1 MTVNAAFEE
10 PTIPLRARR
19 TLAAVWIS
27 LGLHAAVIALVQV
40 APPGATGSGGPVIEA
55 RLVSA
60 NAQTAD
66 PQAPDEVSDQPT
78 VLAPS
83 ALAEAQPVPQI
94 APQPASTQPEV
105 TAPPTSTPTP
115 TESVPTTSPAPAVA
129 ITSSVDLTYY
139 SARDVDVLPRALHEV
154 QPNYPAEPDRQRISG
169 KVRLLLKIEADGR
182 VSDIE
187 VVSAD
192 PPGMFDEAAV
202 KAFRSARFVP
212 AEKNGRSVRARTLI
226 QVEFDW
232 AGRLPLTSDEQ

>member
-1 MTVNAAFEE
+1 MTVNTDFEE

-40 APPGATGSGGPVIEA
+40 APPGAMGSGGPVIEA

-60 NAQTAD
+60 SAQTAD
-66 PQAPDEVSDQPT
+66 PQAPDEVSDRPT

-83 ALAEAQPVPQI
+83 MVAEAQPVPKI
-94 APQPASTQPEV
+94 APQPASSQPE
-105 TAPPTSTPTP
+105 AAAQPAATPTGP
-115 TESVPTTSPAPAVA
+115 VPASSSAPAVA

-139 SARDVDVLPRALHEV
+139 GARDVDVLPRTLREV
-154 QPNYPAEPDRQRISG
+154 QPDYPAEADRQRLSG
-169 KVRLLLKIEADGR
+169 KVRLQVKIEADGR

-192 PPGMFDEAAV
+192 PPGVFDEAAV
-202 KAFRSARFVP
+202 KAFRAARFVP
-212 AEKNGRSVRARTLI
+212 AEKNGRPVRVRVLI
-226 QVEFDW
+226 PVEFDW
-232 AGRLPLTSDEQ
+232 EGRPR

>member
-1 MTVNAAFEE
+1 MTVNTAFEE

-40 APPGATGSGGPVIEA
+40 APPGATGSGGAIIEA

-60 NAQTAD
+60 NTQPTD
-66 PQAPDEVSDQPT
+66 PQAPDDVSDQPT

-94 APQPASTQPEV
+94 APQPASTQPEA
-105 TAPPTSTPTP
+105 TAPPTPTP

-154 QPNYPAEPDRQRISG
+154 QPNYPAEPDRLRISG
-169 KVRLLLKIEADGR
+169 KVRLQLKIEADGR

-192 PPGMFDEAAV
+192 PPGVFDEEAV
-202 KAFRSARFVP
+202 KAFRTARFAP
-212 AEKNGRSVRARTLI
+212 AEKNGRPVRTRTLI

-232 AGRLPLTSDEQ
+232 EGRPPLTPGEQ

>member
-1 MTVNAAFEE
+1 MTVNTDFEE

-40 APPGATGSGGPVIEA
+40 APPGAMGSGGPVIEA

-66 PQAPDEVSDQPT
+66 PQALVNVSDRPT

-83 ALAEAQPVPQI
+83 MVAEAQPVPHI
-94 APQPASTQPEV
+94 APQPASSQPEA
-105 TAPPTSTPTP
+105 TAPPIPTP
-115 TESVPTTSPAPAVA
+115 TGSLPASSSAPAVA

-139 SARDVDVLPRALHEV
+139 GARDVDVLPRTLREV
-154 QPNYPAEPDRQRISG
+154 QPDYPAEADRQRMSG
-169 KVRLLLKIEADGR
+169 KVRLQVKIEADGR

-187 VVSAD
+187 VVNAD
-192 PPGMFDEAAV
+192 PPGVFDEAAV
-202 KAFRSARFVP
+202 KAFRAARFVP
-212 AEKNGRSVRARTLI
+212 AEKNGRPVRVRVLI
-226 QVEFDW
+226 PVEFDW
-232 AGRLPLTSDEQ
+232 EGRPR

>member
-1 MTVNAAFEE
+1 MAVNTAFEE

-19 TLAAVWIS
+19 ALAAVWIS

-40 APPGATGSGGPVIEA
+40 VPPGATGSGGPVIEA

-60 NAQTAD
+60 NTQPAD
-66 PQAPDEVSDQPT
+66 PQALVEASDQST

-83 ALAEAQPVPQI
+83 AVAEAQPVPQI
-94 APQPASTQPEV
+94 VPQPASSQPEV
-105 TAPPTSTPTP
+105 TAPPPPTP
-115 TESVPTTSPAPAVA
+115 TESVPTTNRAPAVA

-154 QPNYPAEPDRQRISG
+154 QPNYPAEPDRERISG

-192 PPGMFDEAAV
+192 PPGLFEVEAV
-202 KAFRSARFVP
+202 EAFRTARFAP
-212 AEKNGRSVRARTLI
+212 AEKNGRPVRTLTLI
-226 QVEFDW
+226 EVEFDW
-232 AGRLPLTSDEQ
+232 EGRPPLTSDEQ

>member
-1 MTVNAAFEE
+1 MTVNTAFEE

-40 APPGATGSGGPVIEA
+40 APPGAMGSDGPVIEA

-60 NAQTAD
+60 NAQSDET
-66 PQAPDEVSDQPT
+66 QAPVEVPDRPT

-83 ALAEAQPVPQI
+83 ALAESQPIPQI
-94 APQPASTQPEV
+94 EPQPASSQPEA
-105 TAPPTSTPTP
+105 TAPPTPMPTGP
-115 TESVPTTSPAPAVA
+115 VPTTSPAPAGA

-154 QPNYPAEPDRQRISG
+154 QPNYPAEPDRERISG

-192 PPGMFDEAAV
+192 PPGMFEVEAV
-202 KAFRSARFVP
+202 EAFRTARFAP
-212 AEKNGRSVRARTLI
+212 AEKNGRPVRARTLI

>member
-1 MTVNAAFEE
+1 MTKNTAFEA

-40 APPGATGSGGPVIEA
+40 APPGVMGSSGPVIEA

-60 NAQTAD
+60 NAQPD
-66 PQAPDEVSDQPT
+66 EMQAPVEVPDPPT

-83 ALAEAQPVPQI
+83 VLAEAQPVPHT
-94 APQPASTQPEV
+94 APQPATVQPETMV
-105 TAPPTSTPTP
+105 QPVAPPTGP
-115 TESVPTTSPAPAVA
+115 VPASSPAPAVA
-129 ITSSVDLTYY
+129 IISSVDLTYY
-139 SARDVDVLPRALHEV
+139 GARDVDVLPRTLREV
-154 QPNYPAEPDRQRISG
+154 QPDYPAEADRQRMSG
-169 KVRLLLKIEADGR
+169 KVRLQVKIEADGR

-202 KAFRSARFVP
+202 TAFRAARFVP
-212 AEKNGRSVRARTLI
+212 AEKNGRPVRVRVLI
-226 QVEFDW
+226 PVEFDW
-232 AGRLPLTSDEQ
+232 EGRPR

>member
-1 MTVNAAFEE
+1 MTVNTDFEE

-60 NAQTAD
+60 SAQTAD
-66 PQAPDEVSDQPT
+66 SQAPDEVSDQPT

-105 TAPPTSTPTP
+105 TAPPIPTP
-115 TESVPTTSPAPAVA
+115 TGPVPASSLDPAVA

-139 SARDVDVLPRALHEV
+139 SAREVDVLPRALREV
-154 QPNYPAEPDRQRISG
+154 QPDYPAEADRQRISG
-169 KVRLLLKIEADGR
+169 KVRLQVKIEADGR
-182 VSDIE
+182 VSDVE

-192 PPGMFDEAAV
+192 PPGVFDEAAV
-202 KAFRSARFVP
+202 KAFRTAHFAP
-212 AEKNGRSVRARTLI
+212 AEKNGLLVRAQALI
-226 QVEFDW
+226 LVEFDW
-232 AGRLPLTSDEQ
+232 EGRPPLTPGEQ